1 MLDDVLGS
9 SFIKYSFS
17 HNLNCKI
24 IGMYFNL
31 KIYLDKEKTK
41 HKKWNILMLCF
52 LVKVDFI
59 CYYIDK

>member
-1 MLDDVLGS
+1 
-9 SFIKYSFS
+9 
-17 HNLNCKI
+17 
-24 IGMYFNL
+24 MYFNL

-41 HKKWNILMLCF
+41 HKKWNILMLYF